1 MNLHDLAI
9 ILKLA
14 SGDTIVCQ
22 VISDTEN
29 NLLIR
34 DPMQI
39 NVSRNSTPKGILVST
54 YCSDWF
60 HAAATRIHMIR
71 KEHVLSAAVPNDAL
85 KEEYAYIVLQKD
97 ETNPDI
103 KTNLKKKKKVSAK
116 NQKKDYPEEDK
127 WGDLNFKFDPGDG
140 FGGRN

>member
-22 VISDTEN
+22 VISDTDN
-29 NLLIR
+29 NLLVR
-34 DPMQI
+34 DPMII
-39 NVSRNSTPKGILVST
+39 NVTRDNTPEGVLVST

-60 HAAATRIHMIR
+60 HAADTRIHMIR
-71 KEHVLSAAVPNDAL
+71 KEHVLSAAIPNEDL
-85 KEEYAYIVLQKD
+85 KEEYAYIVLEKD
-97 ETNPDI
+97 QTNPDI
-103 KTNLKKKKKVSAK
+103 KTDLKKKKVSLKSKKK
-116 NQKKDYPEEDK
+116 NYDEDN
-127 WGDLNFKFDPGDG
+127 WGDLNFKFDPNDG